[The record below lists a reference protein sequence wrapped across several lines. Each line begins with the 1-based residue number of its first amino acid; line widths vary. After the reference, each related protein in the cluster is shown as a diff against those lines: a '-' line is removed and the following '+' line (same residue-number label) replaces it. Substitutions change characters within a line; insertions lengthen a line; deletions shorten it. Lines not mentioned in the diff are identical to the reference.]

1 MPDDRPPHCD
11 TLALAAGQLP
21 REALEEMAEVQYA
34 GRLADLGGNV
44 GRRAPAQLHAEAHV
58 VADVE
63 MRIERV
69 ALEHHRDV
77 TLARLEVVDAPAAD
91 QDVAG
96 RDRFQSGD
104 HPQQRRL
111 ATAGR
116 TDQHDEF
123 AVGDV
128 EVDALHAQRIVAECR
143 LADLELQAFGSGHSG
158 LLKVGAGLMFGAT
171 MVPAAIAQL
180 YEHYPGIAFQL
191 VSGVTEVNF
200 PLLRAGELDLMFGLL
215 PPPTT
220 IPEYLAYRPIIELSS
235 RVVAGADH
243 PLVRGRKIVRA
254 ADLADYPWVVIQH
267 DRELVNN
274 ILAALTTEG
283 GRTPRINVEVTSL
296 SSLVR
301 ILRAG
306 TYLSSFADAIAA
318 MPDLGLAL
326 VPYEQRIIR
335 GEAGVVYHRSLERYG
350 PALRL
355 IELVQSAAAQ
365 MRL

>member
-1 MPDDRPPHCD
+1 MSSLRHAHFFRHF
-11 TLALAAGQLP
+11 LAVVNEGSLTAAAQKVAVTQSALTKSIRKLEQELGTPLFERLP
-21 REALEEMAEVQYA
+21 RGTALTIY
-34 GRLADLGGNV
+34 GK
-44 GRRAPAQLHAEAHV
+44 
-58 VADVE
+58 
-63 MRIERV
+63 
-69 ALEHHRDV
+69 
-77 TLARLEVVDAPAAD
+77 TLLP
-91 QDVAG
+91 
-96 RDRFQSGD
+96 
-104 HPQQRRL
+104 
-111 ATAGR
+111 
-116 TDQHDEF
+116 
-123 AVGDV
+123 
-128 EVDALHAQRIVAECR
+128 HAQRIVAECR

-235 RVVAGADH
+235 RVVAGANH
-243 PLVRGRKIVRA
+243 PLVRGRKVVRA

-283 GRTPRINVEVTSL
+283 GRTSRINVEVTSL

-301 ILRAG
+301 ILRVG

>member
-1 MPDDRPPHCD
+1 MSSLRHAHFFRHF
-11 TLALAAGQLP
+11 LAVVNEGSLTAAAQKVAVTQSALTKSIRKLEQELGTPLFERLP
-21 REALEEMAEVQYA
+21 RGTALTIY
-34 GRLADLGGNV
+34 GK
-44 GRRAPAQLHAEAHV
+44 
-58 VADVE
+58 
-63 MRIERV
+63 
-69 ALEHHRDV
+69 
-77 TLARLEVVDAPAAD
+77 TLLP
-91 QDVAG
+91 
-96 RDRFQSGD
+96 
-104 HPQQRRL
+104 
-111 ATAGR
+111 
-116 TDQHDEF
+116 
-123 AVGDV
+123 
-128 EVDALHAQRIVAECR
+128 HAQRIVAECR

-158 LLKVGAGLMFGAT
+158 SLKVGAGLMFGAT

-283 GRTPRINVEVTSL
+283 ERTPRINVEVTSL

>member
-1 MPDDRPPHCD
+1 MSSLRHAHFFRHF
-11 TLALAAGQLP
+11 LAVVNEGSLTAAAQKVAVTQSALTKSIRKLEQELGTPLFERLP
-21 REALEEMAEVQYA
+21 RGTALTIY
-34 GRLADLGGNV
+34 GK
-44 GRRAPAQLHAEAHV
+44 
-58 VADVE
+58 
-63 MRIERV
+63 
-69 ALEHHRDV
+69 
-77 TLARLEVVDAPAAD
+77 TLLP
-91 QDVAG
+91 
-96 RDRFQSGD
+96 
-104 HPQQRRL
+104 
-111 ATAGR
+111 
-116 TDQHDEF
+116 
-123 AVGDV
+123 
-128 EVDALHAQRIVAECR
+128 HAQRIVAECR

-215 PPPTT
+215 PPSAT

-243 PLVRGRKIVRA
+243 PLVRGRKIVCA

-355 IELVQSAAAQ
+355 IELVQRAAAQ

>member
-1 MPDDRPPHCD
+1 MSALRNAHYFRHF
-11 TLALAAGQLP
+11 LAVVNEGSLTAAAQKVAVTQSALTKSIRRLEQELGTPLFERLP
-21 REALEEMAEVQYA
+21 RGIALTVY
-34 GRLADLGGNV
+34 GK
-44 GRRAPAQLHAEAHV
+44 
-58 VADVE
+58 
-63 MRIERV
+63 
-69 ALEHHRDV
+69 
-77 TLARLEVVDAPAAD
+77 TLLP
-91 QDVAG
+91 
-96 RDRFQSGD
+96 
-104 HPQQRRL
+104 
-111 ATAGR
+111 
-116 TDQHDEF
+116 
-123 AVGDV
+123 
-128 EVDALHAQRIVAECR
+128 HAQRIVAECR
-143 LADLELQAFGSGHSG
+143 LADLELQAFGVGHSG

-171 MVPAAIAQL
+171 MVPAAIVQL

-215 PPPTT
+215 PPPAT

-235 RVVAGADH
+235 RVVAGANH
-243 PLVRGRKIVRA
+243 PLVRGRKVVRA

-335 GEAGVVYHRSLERYG
+335 GDAGVVYHRSLERYG

-355 IELVQSAAAQ
+355 IELVQGAAAQ
-365 MRL
+365 MRLRRAPPSAAQSRNNP